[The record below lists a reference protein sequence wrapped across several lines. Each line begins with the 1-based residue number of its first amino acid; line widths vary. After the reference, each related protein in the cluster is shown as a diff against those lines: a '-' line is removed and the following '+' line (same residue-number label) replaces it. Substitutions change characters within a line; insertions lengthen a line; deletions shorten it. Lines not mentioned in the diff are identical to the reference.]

1 MRQSASN
8 LFLIRPFNFFGNPET
23 SVNNYFQFNVKDNDR
38 YDISKKALFEFD
50 EFCMTLRKNNLNVFV
65 FDDTKKPKTP
75 DSIFPNNWIS
85 THQDGNIFIY
95 PMFAENRR
103 LERRNDIVCFLKE
116 KFNVSNVFDNAV
128 FNEKNNKFLE
138 GTGSM
143 VLDRVNRIVY
153 AALSERTHRDL
164 LNDFC
169 KKINFLPITFTSF
182 QDYNTKKIIYHTNV
196 MMSIC
201 ENFVVICLDSIK
213 NSSEKNNVLN
223 SLNLTKKEIISIS
236 LEQVN
241 NFCGNVL
248 EVKSSSNE
256 NLLVM
261 STKSF
266 NSFSKSQKKIINRF
280 CKIVHSP
287 LDTIEKYGGGGAR
300 CMIAEIFLNKIP

>member
-1 MRQSASN
+1 MSQSTSN

-23 SVNNYFQFNVKDNDR
+23 SVNNYFQSNDVDNER
-38 YDISKKALFEFD
+38 YDISNKALFEFD
-50 EFCMTLRKNNLNVFV
+50 EFCIILRKNNLNIFL
-65 FDDTKKPKTP
+65 FDDTRKPKTP

-85 THQDGNIFIY
+85 THQDGSIFIY

-103 LERRNDIVCFLKE
+103 LERRNDIVSFLKE
-116 KFNVSNVFDNAV
+116 RFKVSNIFDDAA

-143 VLDRVNRIVY
+143 VLDRVNKIAY
-153 AALSERTHRDL
+153 AALSERTHHDL
-164 LNDFC
+164 FNDFC
-169 KKINFLPITFTSF
+169 KKINFSPISFTSF
-182 QDYNTKKIIYHTNV
+182 QDFNSEKIIYHTNV
-196 MMSIC
+196 MLSIC

-213 NSSEKNNVLN
+213 NSSERNNILN
-223 SLNLTKKEIISIS
+223 SFNHTKKEIISIS

-248 EVKSSSNE
+248 EVKNLNNE

-266 NSFSKSQKKIINRF
+266 NSFSKNQKKIINRF

-300 CMIAEIFLNKIP
+300 CMIAEIFLNKIS